1 MKREFL
7 EGIDFGDGAKLS
19 KEAVEAIMAEHGKT
33 KSALENSV
41 TTLTTERDTLKT
53 QLTEANGEIQSYKD
67 MDVEG
72 IKTKVGEWET
82 KYNTDTQA
90 LKDQLAEKE
99 YEYSVN
105 GAVAGLQFTSESARR
120 SFISDLTAKKLPL
133 QGGKL
138 LGLEDF
144 KKTYQEQ
151 DPGAFVPENNGEP
164 APHVVSKTSGGN
176 TGDPGSA
183 LRAAM
188 GLPPANEKE

>member
-7 EGIDFGDGAKLS
+7 EGLDLGDGAKLS

-33 KSALENSV
+33 KGALEN
-41 TTLTTERDTLKT
+41 TITALTTERDTLKT
-53 QLTEANGEIQSYKD
+53 QLGEANEAIKGFEKLDID
-67 MDVEG
+67 G
-72 IKTKVGEWET
+72 IKAKTEEWET

-90 LKDQLAEKE
+90 LKNQLAAKE

-105 GAVAGLQFTSESARR
+105 GAVSGLKFTSESARKA
-120 SFISDLTAKKLPL
+120 FVADLTAKELPV
-133 QGGKL
+133 QDGKL
-138 LGLEDF
+138 LGLDDF
-144 KKTYQEQ
+144 VKSYKDS
-151 DPGAFVPENNGEP
+151 DPNAFASDDP

-188 GLPPANEKE
+188 GLPPINEKE